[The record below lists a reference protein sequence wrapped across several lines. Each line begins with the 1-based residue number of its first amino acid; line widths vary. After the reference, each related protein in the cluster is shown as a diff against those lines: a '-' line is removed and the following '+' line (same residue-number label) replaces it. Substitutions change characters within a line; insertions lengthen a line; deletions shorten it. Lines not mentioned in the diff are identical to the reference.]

1 MQMHFPASIV
11 ARLRRVG
18 PQRVDVRGKQ
28 RKTQSNPGLRNSLQG
43 LAQRARQSFVSARQ
57 LTAGKRG
64 P

>member
-1 MQMHFPASIV
+1 MQMHFV
-11 ARLRRVG
+11 ARFRRG
-18 PQRVDVRGKQ
+18 RPQRADVHGKQ
-28 RKTQSNPGLRNSLQG
+28 RNAQSNPGLRSSLQG